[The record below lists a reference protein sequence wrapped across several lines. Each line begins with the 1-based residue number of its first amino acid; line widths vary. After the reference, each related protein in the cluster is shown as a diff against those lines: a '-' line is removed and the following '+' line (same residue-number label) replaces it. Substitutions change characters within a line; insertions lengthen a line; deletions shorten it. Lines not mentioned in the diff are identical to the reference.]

1 MTLTLVKGN
10 YFEALFSRWEPR
22 KEEDGSVF
30 IDRDPAVRIPPPFHL
45 SLIRTSYSR

>member
-30 IDRDPAVRIPPPFHL
+30 IDRDPKVIL
-45 SLIRTSYSR
+45 VCVSQC